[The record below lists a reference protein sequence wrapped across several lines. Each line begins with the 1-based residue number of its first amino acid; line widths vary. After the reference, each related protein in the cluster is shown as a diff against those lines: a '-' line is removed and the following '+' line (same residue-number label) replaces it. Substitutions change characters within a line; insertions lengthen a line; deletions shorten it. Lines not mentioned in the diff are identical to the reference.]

1 MRWNNGDYIDNEKDD
16 TDEDED
22 DEEED
27 LFMNNQ
33 NFQIQEIQ
41 NNV

>member
-27 LFMNNQ
+27 LFINNQ
-33 NFQIQEIQ
+33 DFQIQEIQ
-41 NNV
+41 NNM

>member
-1 MRWNNGDYIDNEKDD
+1 VRWNNGDYIDNEKDD

>member
-1 MRWNNGDYIDNEKDD
+1 MRWNNGDYIDNDKDD

>member
-33 NFQIQEIQ
+33 NFQIQDIQ

>member
-33 NFQIQEIQ
+33 NFQIQESQ